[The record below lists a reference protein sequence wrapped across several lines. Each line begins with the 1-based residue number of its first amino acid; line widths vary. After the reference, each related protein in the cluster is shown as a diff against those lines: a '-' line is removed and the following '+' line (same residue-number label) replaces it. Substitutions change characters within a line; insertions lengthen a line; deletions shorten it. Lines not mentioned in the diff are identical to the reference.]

1 MAPRT
6 FWKGYLKLSLVTCPV
21 TMEPA
26 RTAGETL
33 RFHTVNRETGNRVE
47 SQYVDAET
55 GKPVAEDDQAKGY
68 EIEDDRFVIL
78 EDEELEAVGLEST
91 RTIDIER
98 FVPREDVGWIWL
110 DRPHLLKPGD
120 KVGEEAFAVIR
131 EAMVATG
138 TAAVSRLVLYRREH
152 AVALVPR
159 GRGIVLWTLRYGDEV
174 RPADDYFPEGG
185 EGRGEADAARH
196 RADRRSHRGLER
208 TLPRGHRAGADEEDR
223 RRQEAAPREGGG
235 AGGHGA
241 DRRQR
246 CLDHGCAEAERR
258 GGQGQRQRQEREALV
273 RLACAPRLCRN
284 SNGDQRLPVG
294 SGAAEARKSAQGSG
308 VLATRAG
315 AFATVKCAGPIS
327 GPSSSQAS
335 GIDTGAPGRARVP

>member
-33 RFHTVNRETGNRVE
+33 RFHTVNRDTGNRVE
-47 SQYVDAET
+47 SRYVDAET
-55 GKPVAEDDQAKGY
+55 GKPVAEEDQAKGY
-68 EIEDDRFVIL
+68 EVGDDRFVIL

-138 TAAVSRLVLYRREH
+138 TAAMSRLVLYRREH

-174 RPADDYFPEGG
+174 RPADDYFPKAAK
-185 EGRGEADAARH
+185 ADAKLTRLVTELIDARTE
-196 RADRRSHRGLER
+196 DWSDE
-208 TLPRGHRAGADEEDR
+208 LPRGRRAGA
-223 RRQEAAPREGGG
+223 A
-235 AGGHGA
+235 
-241 DRRQR
+241 
-246 CLDHGCAEAERR
+246 
-258 GGQGQRQRQEREALV
+258 
-273 RLACAPRLCRN
+273 
-284 SNGDQRLPVG
+284 
-294 SGAAEARKSAQGSG
+294 
-308 VLATRAG
+308 
-315 AFATVKCAGPIS
+315 
-327 GPSSSQAS
+327 
-335 GIDTGAPGRARVP
+335 

>member
-1 MAPRT
+1 MAPRS

-47 SQYVDAET
+47 SRYVDSET
-55 GKPVAEDDQAKGY
+55 GKPVAEEDQAKGY
-68 EIEDDRFVIL
+68 EVEDDRFVIL

-110 DRPHLLKPGD
+110 DRPHLLKPAD

-174 RPADDYFPEGG
+174 RPADDYFPKAAKAEAKLTRLVTELIDARTEAWSERFLEDTVQEQMKKIVAGKKPRRGKAEEPEATAPTGGNVVSIMDALKRSVAARQGQGKEQDLNRCRRARFARHPGDEINACLSEGARPRRG
-185 EGRGEADAARH
+185 SRPRGRGYWRRAPARS
-196 RADRRSHRGLER
+196 RR
-208 TLPRGHRAGADEEDR
+208 
-223 RRQEAAPREGGG
+223 
-235 AGGHGA
+235 
-241 DRRQR
+241 
-246 CLDHGCAEAERR
+246 
-258 GGQGQRQRQEREALV
+258 
-273 RLACAPRLCRN
+273 
-284 SNGDQRLPVG
+284 
-294 SGAAEARKSAQGSG
+294 
-308 VLATRAG
+308 
-315 AFATVKCAGPIS
+315 
-327 GPSSSQAS
+327 
-335 GIDTGAPGRARVP
+335 

>member
-98 FVPREDVGWIWL
+98 FVPREDVSWIWL

-174 RPADDYFPEGG
+174 RPADDYFPK
-185 EGRGEADAARH
+185 AAK
-196 RADRRSHRGLER
+196 
-208 TLPRGHRAGADEEDR
+208 
-223 RRQEAAPREGGG
+223 
-235 AGGHGA
+235 
-241 DRRQR
+241 
-246 CLDHGCAEAERR
+246 AEAKLTRLVTELIDARTEGWSERFLEDTVQEQMKKIVAGKKPRR
-258 GGQGQRQRQEREALV
+258 GKAEEPEAT
-273 RLACAPRLCRN
+273 APTGGNVVSIMDALKR
-284 SNGDQRLPVG
+284 SV
-294 SGAAEARKSAQGSG
+294 AADKGKVKGKRKS
-308 VLATRAG
+308 
-315 AFATVKCAGPIS
+315 
-327 GPSSSQAS
+327 
-335 GIDTGAPGRARVP
+335 